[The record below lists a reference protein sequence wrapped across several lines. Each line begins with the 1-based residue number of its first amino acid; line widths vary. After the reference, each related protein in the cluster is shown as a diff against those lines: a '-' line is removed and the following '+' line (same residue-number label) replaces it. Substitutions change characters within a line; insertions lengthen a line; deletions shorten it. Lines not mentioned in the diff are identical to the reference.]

1 LTDLK
6 KYLLLILTAWL
17 LIVSCQIYRYCS
29 VDWYNYSDKEISR
42 IYFEKNVIQE
52 YNYYESRLPG
62 LNLYKNVKCDLE
74 FLVKADWIKTD
85 LIKVLDV
92 SYISFTSYALKIINN
107 EIFKDFLM
115 IYPFNFFF

>member
-1 LTDLK
+1 MTDLK